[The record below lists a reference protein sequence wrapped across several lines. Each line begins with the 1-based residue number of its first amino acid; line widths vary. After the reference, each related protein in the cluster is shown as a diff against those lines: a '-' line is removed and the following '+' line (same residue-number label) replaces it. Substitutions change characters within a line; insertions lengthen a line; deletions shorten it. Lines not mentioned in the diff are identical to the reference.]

1 MQLFYHNI
9 QAQVHDVFQL
19 DAEESRHLIKVLR
32 KKIGDEVQVTNG
44 KGQLLECEVN
54 TENPKKAQLK
64 VIRLVEKPKQR
75 DYYLHVY
82 IAPTKT
88 NDRFEF
94 FLEKATEIGIDEIT
108 PLVCEHSERK
118 KIKLVRYQ
126 KIIVS
131 AMKQSLQFHLPKLND
146 LTLFSEAIQQSKIGE
161 NYVAHCEEEEQKK
174 FLFSELDSTSDKQ
187 INILI
192 GPEGDFSP
200 SEINLAK
207 SYDFTPVS
215 LGKNRLRTETAG
227 IFAVQQVATKF
238 EL

>member
-9 QAQVHDVFQL
+9 QAKEHDVFQL

-32 KKIGDEVQVTNG
+32 KKNGDEVLVTNG
-44 KGQLLECEVN
+44 KGHLLECEVN
-54 TENPKKAQLK
+54 SENSKKAELK

-75 DYYLHVY
+75 DYYLHLY

-118 KIKLVRYQ
+118 KIKSERYQ
-126 KIIVS
+126 KILVS

-146 LTLFSEAIQQSKIGE
+146 LTPFSEALQQIESGM
-161 NYVAHCEEEEQKK
+161 NFVAHCEEEEQKK
-174 FLFSELDSTSDKQ
+174 FLFSELDSNSNKQ

-200 SEINLAK
+200 SEIGLAK
-207 SYDFTPVS
+207 SYKFIPVS

-227 IFAVQQVATKF
+227 VFAVQQVATKF
-238 EL
+238 ES